1 MGEVHKFKRWLKWT
15 RLYTGLDD
23 VSVDTDYTITSYYQG
38 EWRQY
43 VDTGDYREEFKGFFN
58 TKQTK
63 SQIMTQLI
71 EIGFQKT
78 RYLHKLCEFLD
89 IEPFKDIDGVVLK
102 RKTLEDLLEDKSAL
116 IKMVEEAH
124 EVYKWKRD
132 PVARYESIRDALSDW
147 QIERPDTYMYSLTR
161 DEFFHSTNSTVLE
174 EGKVGKTVGFRIE
187 DWKNID
193 KKKIKP
199 NDHISMLTNG
209 KWSNNNFKACD
220 INKWD
225 INQYKNLWIKRV
237 FENTI
242 NYTLDVPPRQQGS
255 KWEECIFKNKWD
267 NIIDSNDY
275 VNGLKDLRD
284 NEVSIQGYQ
293 VSKYQE
299 DKIKTYSLEQWFK
312 EEGEDG
318 LWEED

>member
-1 MGEVHKFKRWLKWT
+1 MRIKVNIPEA
-15 RLYTGLDD
+15 
-23 VSVDTDYTITSYYQG
+23 TS
-38 EWRQY
+38 
-43 VDTGDYREEFKGFFN
+43 GD
-58 TKQTK
+58 
-63 SQIMTQLI
+63 
-71 EIGFQKT
+71 
-78 RYLHKLCEFLD
+78 
-89 IEPFKDIDGVVLK
+89 
-102 RKTLEDLLEDKSAL
+102 
-116 IKMVEEAH
+116 
-124 EVYKWKRD
+124 
-132 PVARYESIRDALSDW
+132 
-147 QIERPDTYMYSLTR
+147 
-161 DEFFHSTNSTVLE
+161 
-174 EGKVGKTVGFRIE
+174 FRIE
-187 DWKNID
+187 HVTTDSYCGSPEPMDTYTVLFNEHHNIMQD
-193 KKKIKP
+193 TTREYVEHEQFLKSVYGDILIAGLGLGMINQPLMDNPNVKSVTIIEKFQNVNNMVCKYWQKYKKFILIH
-199 NDHISMLTNG
+199 D
-209 KWSNNNFKACD
+209 D

-312 EEGEDG
+312 EEDEDG